1 MGILAAVAVP
11 KYLNMTTNAR
21 TGILRAAQAVLTS
34 TSYTAHMDYIAT
46 GSTASSLTADD
57 GASIPLAYGY
67 PTAVAGFATTA
78 GLDPSSYT
86 ATAAA
91 GILTIKVIGA
101 SDPVTCSVTYTQ
113 AADAATPPVISALSF
128 SGC

>member
-1 MGILAAVAVP
+1 MVETPPLERIRLAPAGEPRRVVP
-11 KYLNMTTNAR
+11 AGGLNF
-21 TGILRAAQAVLTS
+21 
-34 TSYTAHMDYIAT
+34 
-46 GSTASSLTADD
+46 
-57 GASIPLAYGY
+57 
-67 PTAVAGFATTA
+67 TAVAGFATTA

-113 AADAATPPVISALSF
+113 AADATTPPVISALSL

>member
-1 MGILAAVAVP
+1 MKQLANKKQQSGFTLIELVVVIVIMGILAAVAVP

-91 GILTIKVIGA
+91 GI
-101 SDPVTCSVTYTQ
+101 
-113 AADAATPPVISALSF
+113 
-128 SGC
+128 